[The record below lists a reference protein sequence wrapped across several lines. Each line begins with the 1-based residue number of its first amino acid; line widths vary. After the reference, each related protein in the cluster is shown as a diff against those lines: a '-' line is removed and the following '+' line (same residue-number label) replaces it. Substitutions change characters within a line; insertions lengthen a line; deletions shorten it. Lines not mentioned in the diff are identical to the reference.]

1 MEPFWELSWEQVDP
15 ERVAEYYI
23 SSFDREPDVLASIL
37 HRYGVKTVCDAGCGC
52 GAYAAKLAA
61 NGFRVSGF
69 DISARAVEIARGL
82 LRRAALEAE
91 LKTAGIL
98 STGYAG
104 GTFDGVIARDVLD
117 HMRRSD
123 AAAAVKEL
131 CRITKPGGIVLF
143 TVDFLD
149 EEYQAEPHS
158 INADGDYLYTGGK
171 WKGMVF
177 HAYTAETVRELVPA
191 GTACEVMDDHG
202 ELAVLL
208 RRNAE

>member
-1 MEPFWELSWEQVDP
+1 MEPFWELSWEQADP
-15 ERVAEYYI
+15 ERVAEYI
-23 SSFDREPDVLASIL
+23 SSFDREPDALVSIL
-37 HRYGVKTVCDAGCGC
+37 RRYGVKTVCDAGCGC

-82 LRRAALEAE
+82 LRRASLEAE

-104 GTFDGVIARDVLD
+104 GAFDGVIARDVLD

-143 TVDFLD
+143 TVDPLD
-149 EEYQAEPHS
+149 EEYQTEPHS
-158 INADGDYLYTGGK
+158 VNADGDYLYTGGK
-171 WKGMVF
+171 WKGMLF
-177 HAYTAETVRELVPA
+177 HPYNAATVREIVPA
-191 GTACEVMDDHG
+191 GTACDVMDDRG
-202 ELAVLL
+202 ELTVFL
-208 RRNAE
+208 RKNAE